1 MSQYEHR
8 TGDQFEILIRRALLE
23 SVADEE
29 PPARVWERIRARLT
43 QPDRRLSVQWSG
55 PVLQAAMLILLLML
69 GSLSVWQKWSGEH
82 VTGVPSGV
90 STATPRAL
98 HAADSTEARGESSGA
113 VVDAAEIALLRQYS
127 SLQTRSLIVKQLRRR
142 APGVVVPAYDIP
154 PHPSSPQAK
163 ALLSESSQE
172 TGPAGLPVYAP
183 GPIW

>member
-1 MSQYEHR
+1 MRSGEYRPKEQL
-8 TGDQFEILIRRALLE
+8 DKLIQQALID

-43 QPDRRLSVQWSG
+43 QPDRPPSFQWSG

-69 GSLSVWQKWSGEH
+69 GSLSVWQKWSGEQ

-90 STATPRAL
+90 STATPLAL
-98 HAADSTEARGESSGA
+98 HATDAAESRGESSGA
-113 VVDAAEIALLRQYS
+113 VADAAEIVLLREYS

-142 APGVVVPAYDIP
+142 APGVAVPAYDIP
-154 PHPSSPQAK
+154 PHPGSPQAK
-163 ALLSESSQE
+163 ALLPESPHE

>member
-69 GSLSVWQKWSGEH
+69 GSLSVWQKWSGERSG
-82 VTGVPSGV
+82 VVPSQA
-90 STATPRAL
+90 SPTASMTPYGTDHSPASSRTSHIWTPAQ
-98 HAADSTEARGESSGA
+98 HGGDSSESYAKGNEAAMDEAK
-113 VVDAAEIALLRQYS
+113 IALLREHPAS
-127 SLQTRSLIVKQLRRR
+127 RPETVKTR
-142 APGVVVPAYDIP
+142 GTPA
-154 PHPSSPQAK
+154 
-163 ALLSESSQE
+163 
-172 TGPAGLPVYAP
+172 TGTGCCHAG
-183 GPIW
+183 